1 MVLILFALN
10 QIIHDVQRSSR
21 GMVSG
26 ASNQL
31 YNQEF
36 LQNNLI
42 LVLNSVGQ

>member
-1 MVLILFALN
+1 MLIALN
-10 QIIHDVQRSSR
+10 QIIYDVQRSSH

-26 ASNQL
+26 ASNQS

-42 LVLNSVGQ
+42 LTLNSEGQ